1 MGGNFKMSSI
11 LVKFKKKKHSIGKK
25 KYSAETICEN
35 NEITIDQST
44 ELF

>member
-11 LVKFKKKKHSIGKK
+11 LVKFKKKNPFHWEKK
-25 KYSAETICEN
+25 NSAETICEN